1 MKKRVLCIILCVIM
15 LCSLLP
21 TAALAVEGVPD
32 VKYINV
38 TGGTE
43 LDPTFGFGE
52 PGENTTAV
60 YISGSGV
67 YEVADDCSGIAT
79 IINDT
84 AVTIEGGAVNT
95 EDVYIFGEGS
105 LTVGDVTVTSG
116 HEIELSDDTVD
127 AIFGAVMT
135 EGSDVVD
142 ISGTITA
149 GTELVVRNAI
159 ISGALEFAAG
169 FEEVESG
176 HLTISGGGSL
186 TVEEGATVIAAQ
198 DARITA
204 LSGVTINGIALYDAD
219 TSTKLSDVNDSYTV
233 EAEVENFIWLENG
246 ENSESIQKWVLMVD
260 GGEGDPNAPQ
270 NNEYWF
276 EYDWRDDATV
286 MLGEESIP
294 SRWSEDY
301 TDPINFTANEAISFT
316 LTPPSD
322 GGTYNSPVVE
332 VEVFDWTEEKPYNTV
347 EPLTATDGTYA
358 YTPTSD
364 SGFVVRVW
372 WTTEEYDYDTFGP
385 GEGEIAVEV
394 MINGSESATV
404 TSDTLNGV
412 AEGKKRSVGTK
423 TKYILDESV
432 ESIDLLITPGENEQI
447 NDIIVGWEPQEF
459 APDENG
465 SVSYTWILSDENSHY
480 FEAVFGGTGGE
491 EGGGSNPPQGPSIAF
506 DVDEDSGDLLTA
518 NNGTF
523 TFSNNG
529 TPLGTFTV
537 TLVYS
542 DSSKTVYAGNDVS
555 ISLEN
560 VNSVE
565 IVMTPA
571 EGQTAD
577 LITGGDTPE
586 GALTGPTIKDGTYT
600 YTVDPSKFNN
610 NVLAMGVWFGTGSS
624 GGEDFTAVIWD
635 GDQVEN
641 TSTNGSISVSSV
653 VIGETTYTYK
663 SEGKFENNGTETEL
677 IEWYGYNKASSTEE
691 AGVRIKN
698 TAFGE
703 EQDAEVYINF
713 VFKPDYGYQVT
724 GVGTNE
730 NPTSLM
736 QGVSAAEAVSTFKFP
751 VFCNNNPHFTVVFS
765 PSEDVTDVSGAQN
778 VSAATIADGQ
788 NATDSGNLKLTVAD
802 LSGDELNDAQSAFA
816 NQMQATDDADHIMY
830 LDVDLFQVVSKGTV
844 GSNWET
850 QLTDLEGEIS
860 VTLNVGA
867 QAGVSYYVI
876 RQHTAQDGTVTYTRV
891 QATNNGNGTITFTTN
906 QFSTYAIG
914 YTPGND
920 GDDTPTTPNIPS
932 VPGIPTTPDT
942 PTDDKVDIPVSGD
955 DETIHVGATVSGDT
969 VTVDEIDIGQLD
981 GVIGSDVDTGTVTID
996 FSGLDSTASV
1006 TTVELPANVVKE
1018 IAEAVNDPENDAESL
1033 EIVMPSGISITFDAD
1048 ALSEKVSQ
1056 ADGADITISIESHED
1071 ADLTDAQKDAVGSR
1085 PAFDIN
1091 VTSGGEHISNIGG
1104 KITIGAPYELKNN
1117 EKENGL
1123 VVWYVDNEGNR
1134 ERCQGSY
1141 DPVNKRMNWETD
1153 HFSLYMIDYC
1163 PSATFADL
1171 DIDAWYT
1178 DSTDFVIANGLMNGI
1193 GGDKFDPDGT
1203 TSRAMIVTILWRLE
1217 GEPVVNSASVFNDV
1231 ENGQWYSD
1239 AIAWANMNGI
1249 VEGYDGKF
1257 DPTGEI
1263 TREQFATIL
1272 WRYAKYKGYDVSVG
1286 EDTNILSYEDAFSIS
1301 EYAIPAMQWACGAG
1315 LMQGDGVNLT
1325 PKADA
1330 TRAQAAALFQRF
1342 CENVAEK

>member
-1 MKKRVLCIILCVIM
+1 MKKRVLSILLCFMM

-43 LDPTFGFGE
+43 QEPTFGFGN
-52 PGENTTAV
+52 PGENTMAV
-60 YISGSGV
+60 YISGSGG
-67 YEVADDCSGIAT
+67 YEVADDFSGIAT

-105 LTVGDVTVTSG
+105 LTVGNVTFTSG

-159 ISGALEFAAG
+159 ISGTLEFAAG

-186 TVEEGATVIAAQ
+186 TVEEGATVTAAQ

-204 LSGVTINGIALYDAD
+204 LSGATINGIALYDAD
-219 TSTKLSDVNDSYTV
+219 TSTKLSDENDSYTV

-246 ENSESIQKWVLMVD
+246 ENSEPIKKWVLMVD

-294 SRWSEDY
+294 SRWSESY

-322 GGTYNSPVVE
+322 GGTYNAPIVE
-332 VEVFDWTEEKPYNTV
+332 VEVFDWTEEKPYNTI
-347 EPLTATDGTYA
+347 EKLTATDGTYA

-364 SGFVVRVW
+364 SGFVVHVW
-372 WTTEEYDYDTFGP
+372 WSEEEYNYDTFGP

-412 AEGKKRSVGTK
+412 DESKKLSVGTK

-432 ESIDLLITPGENEQI
+432 ESIDLLITPGENEEI
-447 NDIIVGWEPQEF
+447 REIIVGWEPQTFTANEEG
-459 APDENG
+459 AVN
-465 SVSYTWILSDENSHY
+465 YTWDISDEGSRY

-491 EGGGSNPPQGPSIAF
+491 GGDEPDIPENTIQ
-506 DVDEDSGDLLTA
+506 VDIPGDADLVEDTSDTISVTLDAGDGEVTVKIKITEA
-518 NNGTF
+518 EVYDHDGGCTVYVPKDDPNGV
-523 TFSNNG
+523 
-529 TPLGTFTV
+529 TFTV
-537 TLVYS
+537 DEGYNAEKMQITLTDGTNFYERLTLTDNVTNITAFAAYNGIDSIPDEVEFAVTPKDGDWYTISYGKSGNVQQENGQVILERVHYNGNTYTIYDSESGVSEEDTIFPITMLQGGNS
-542 DSSKTVYAGNDVS
+542 DPSSEDYKQENDTLYMYHLAYDDGDLMIAIDTVG
-555 ISLEN
+555 
-560 VNSVE
+560 VE
-565 IVMTPA
+565 I
-571 EGQTAD
+571 D
-577 LITGGDTPE
+577 
-586 GALTGPTIKDGTYT
+586 Y
-600 YTVDPSKFNN
+600 KF
-610 NVLAMGVWFGTGSS
+610 
-624 GGEDFTAVIWD
+624 I
-635 GDQVEN
+635 
-641 TSTNGSISVSSV
+641 
-653 VIGETTYTYK
+653 
-663 SEGKFENNGTETEL
+663 
-677 IEWYGYNKASSTEE
+677 
-691 AGVRIKN
+691 
-698 TAFGE
+698 
-703 EQDAEVYINF
+703 
-713 VFKPDYGYQVT
+713 PDYGYQVT
-724 GVGTNE
+724 DVRDGESLLDVFDPDEDVISSFSYTVYKNKNIHFVVEFTPTEDSINVTAKNVG
-730 NPTSLM
+730 
-736 QGVSAAEAVSTFKFP
+736 SAAIENGANAAESGSLALTVADTITNNSIENAVSTFDI
-751 VFCNNNPHFTVVFS
+751 T
-765 PSEDVTDVSGAQN
+765 
-778 VSAATIADGQ
+778 
-788 NATDSGNLKLTVAD
+788 
-802 LSGDELNDAQSAFA
+802 
-816 NQMQATDDADHIMY
+816 
-830 LDVDLFQVVSKGTV
+830 LDNVVSKGSEERGDWTSQIEEFEAPIELTLTLDKTKFTASDYTV
-844 GSNWET
+844 YRVHGESEPEDLTATYDPET
-850 QLTDLEGEIS
+850 GELTFETNKFSE
-860 VTLNVGA
+860 
-867 QAGVSYYVI
+867 
-876 RQHTAQDGTVTYTRV
+876 YTIV
-891 QATNNGNGTITFTTN
+891 EKTSGG
-906 QFSTYAIG
+906 
-914 YTPGND
+914 GND
-920 GDDTPTTPNIPS
+920 SPEIPPYVPPVAPPVDTPTNDEI
-932 VPGIPTTPDT
+932 
-942 PTDDKVDIPVSGD
+942 DIPISGD

-969 VTVDEIDIGQLD
+969 VTVDEIDMGQLD
-981 GVIGSDVDTGTVTID
+981 GILGSGVDTGTVTID
-996 FSGLDSTASV
+996 FSGLDSTASI

-1033 EIVMPSGISITFDAD
+1033 EIVMPSGVSITFGAD

-1153 HFSLYMIDYC
+1153 HLSLYMIDYC

-1171 DIDAWYT
+1171 DIDAWYI

-1193 GGDKFDPDGT
+1193 GDDKFDPNGT
-1203 TSRAMIVTILWRLE
+1203 TTRAMIVTILWRLE

-1239 AIAWANMNGI
+1239 AIAWANMNSI

-1263 TREQFATIL
+1263 TREQFAAIL
-1272 WRYAKYKGYDVSVG
+1272 WRYAKYKGYNVSVG
-1286 EDTNILSYEDAFSIS
+1286 ENTNILSYNDAFEVS